1 VTDALIPLADIQAA
15 QRRIQGRVRRTPM
28 LPATQIKAKLPTEA
42 PLVLKLES
50 LQATGSFKAR
60 GASSKLGTLSKEQIA
75 RGIVTASGGN
85 HGIAVAYAG
94 WMAGVPAT
102 IFVPEG
108 VSPLKADKIK
118 GYGAKLIVGGKHFAE
133 ANAAALDLAKK
144 DGLAYF
150 HPYEDPAVMAGQGTL
165 ALEILAEDPAIDT
178 LLVAIGGGGLIAG
191 MASAAKQ
198 VKPSIRIVGVEPV
211 GAPTMHESLKAGAV
225 VSLPGITT
233 KVLTLAAT
241 RTGQANFDIAR
252 QAVEQVVLITDDDMR
267 EAARLLW
274 LELGIAAD
282 LSGAASMAAILTGK
296 YVPRRDERVCVLV
309 CGAGADGI
317 A

>member
-1 VTDALIPLADIQAA
+1 MTDALIPLADIQAA
-15 QRRIQGRVRRTPM
+15 QRRIAGRVRRTPM
-28 LPATQIKAKLPTEA
+28 LAATALKTKLPTEA
-42 PLVLKLES
+42 PLILKLEL

-60 GASSKLGTLSKEQIA
+60 GAMSKLGTLGPEQIKK
-75 RGIVTASGGN
+75 GIVTASGGN

-94 WMAGVPAT
+94 WMAQVPAT

-118 GYGAKLIVGGKHFAE
+118 GYGAKLIVGGQHFAE
-133 ANAAALDLAKK
+133 ANAAALDLARK

-150 HPYEDPAVMAGQGTL
+150 HPYEDKAVMAGQGTL
-165 ALEILAEDPAIDT
+165 ALEILADDPAIET
-178 LLVAIGGGGLIAG
+178 LLVAIGGGGLVAG
-191 MASAAKQ
+191 MASAAKAL
-198 VKPSIRIVGVEPV
+198 KPSIRVVGVEPV
-211 GAPTMHESLKAGAV
+211 GAPTMHDSLAAGQV
-225 VSLPGITT
+225 VTLPGITT
-233 KVLTLAAT
+233 QVLTLAAT

-267 EAARLLW
+267 DAARMLW